1 MRSISSGNSG
11 TGALGPACGRALPKK
26 GSCHGD
32 SPRGGGGG
40 SSGVDGFAPIFS
52 RVAQL
57 PDAPPAVSS
66 TRAGS
71 GVMARAARPGCG
83 LRTNSHHVRRRD
95 AKRLVGGHARSFERR
110 KLDGRARTRTRRPR
124 EAQKGSGRQERKRK
138 REAEKA
144 RIAQYEEAAAQE
156 AASSAHESPGARS
169 RRVVKTYLDNPPY
182 FGSSNFEDHKAVVE
196 LCKGTK
202 NRLEVNKQTKPWQYG
217 TNEMAA
223 VPRLIGSGLWHPVG
237 VMPKDHALLVKTIG
251 EMEMQEAI
259 AAERRVAE
267 KTNASE
273 LHAEQPR
280 SERSAKRRSGRGR
293 TRGRDPDHVEHVE
306 YLKQIGFGENVEALL
321 EQSARGPT

>member
-1 MRSISSGNSG
+1 MSGAAMPNASLAG
-11 TGALGPACGRALPKK
+11 MLG
-26 GSCHGD
+26 
-32 SPRGGGGG
+32 
-40 SSGVDGFAPIFS
+40 
-52 RVAQL
+52 
-57 PDAPPAVSS
+57 VSDE
-66 TRAGS
+66 RKAK
-71 GVMARAARPGCG
+71 MEERERERAALAKRKKEA
-83 LRTNSHHVRRRD
+83 D
-95 AKRLVGGHARSFERR
+95 AK
-110 KLDGRARTRTRRPR
+110 
-124 EAQKGSGRQERKRK
+124 ERKRK

-144 RIAQYEEAAAQE
+144 RVAQYEEAAAQE

-169 RRVVKTYLDNPPY
+169 RRVVKAYLDNPPY

-196 LCKGTK
+196 LCKGVK

-217 TNEMAA
+217 TTDIAA

-273 LHAEQPR
+273 LHARAAE
-280 SERSAKRRSGRGR
+280 EREKREEAKRDAAERA
-293 TRGRDPDHVEHVE
+293 GRDPDHVEHVE

-321 EQSARGPT
+321 EQSARWADLGPTCAISLSERILRWIHVRGGWEFEKGVHLYVPRPSSAAQEDAGKEVVAELLKRVSE